1 MTQKTLA
8 KLGTSAE
15 ATPGVVKFNI
25 DAAMFRYGSK
35 PSIMLQGLTGTETA
49 TLYVAD
55 GAGWTQ
61 VFDEVPNAA
70 MLDYANNK
78 TTITFNTPG
87 LYSVTHSALS
97 VAKALRVSY

>member
-8 KLGTSAE
+8 TLGSVAE
-15 ATPGVVKFNI
+15 SVPGNVTFSITPN
-25 DAAMFRYGSK
+25 MFRYGSK